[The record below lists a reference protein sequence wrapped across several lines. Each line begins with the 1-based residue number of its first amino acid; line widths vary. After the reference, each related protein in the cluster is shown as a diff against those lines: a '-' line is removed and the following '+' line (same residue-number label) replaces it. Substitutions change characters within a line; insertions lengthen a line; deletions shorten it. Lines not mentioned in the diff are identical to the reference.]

1 MDNLCVQNRLPHH
14 FVFKRRRCEHDSGT
28 YGSLH
33 ASLIEPTSKFP
44 SQNIIMNMDE
54 IKLCMQ
60 QNMLYVRTYAP
71 YVSVYFTRSIK

>member
-1 MDNLCVQNRLPHH
+1 MDNLYVQNRLPHH

-28 YGSLH
+28 YGSLD

-44 SQNIIMNMDE
+44 SQNIIMNMDK

-60 QNMLYVRTYAP
+60 QNMLYVRTY
-71 YVSVYFTRSIK
+71 VCTLIVV